1 MKKIL
6 FLIFVF
12 SFISGSVFFFVFG
25 PYKVKKIDGK
35 IVYFEGRSIEGL
47 NTGNRYRFFAILS
60 KGAPTSLVDVKPM
73 GKVKIHYLTETGGIL
88 TFPHPVSGKL
98 KLNSRFL
105 LIRGRKLLFNS
116 AIRKVAEKEKRLMLL
131 DLTATE
137 VYYTP
142 DINCFH
148 FKTSFQFIRL
158 LSSVG
163 FQFKVGLLNINSIQ
177 AKEIYN
183 GNGNTTKTEYNVN
196 YTSGYL
202 SMMVGI
208 SEERIALMIGPILG
222 VTNGQNAYG
231 FDSLLRYGEI
241 GGSYFQF
248 NLTTLPESL
257 WVEAGFEFR
266 VDVDLNP
273 GGSGIV
279 GEYKPSSVP
288 SLEDGLNNQI
298 LFGYSYT
305 KEKSNFNILGGYS
318 MSGTSKRGPAFEVSW
333 GFVF

>member
-1 MKKIL
+1 MKKIV
-6 FLIFVF
+6 FFILIFTF
-12 SFISGSVFFFVFG
+12 FASSVFADEFG
-25 PYKVKKIDGK
+25 PYKIKKIDGK
-35 IVYFEGRSIEGL
+35 IVYFEGKSVEGL

-60 KGAPTSLVDVKPM
+60 KGVPKSLIDVKPM
-73 GKVKIHYLTETGGIL
+73 GKIKIHYLTETGGIL
-88 TFPHPVSGKL
+88 TFSRPVSGKL
-98 KLNSRFL
+98 KSNSRFL

-131 DLTATE
+131 DLKATE
-137 VYYTP
+137 VYYSP
-142 DINCFH
+142 DINYFH

-163 FQFKVGLLNINSIQ
+163 FQFKVGLLNINSLQ
-177 AKEIYN
+177 NKETYV
-183 GNGNTTKTEYNVN
+183 GSGGSTMKTEYNVN

-208 SEERIALMIGPILG
+208 SEERISLMIGPILG

-231 FDSLLRYGEI
+231 FDSILRYGEI

-279 GEYKPSSVP
+279 GEYRPSSVP
-288 SLEDGLNNQI
+288 SIEDGLNNQI

-305 KEKSNFNILGGYS
+305 KEKSHFDILGGYS
-318 MSGTSKRGPAFEVSW
+318 MSGTNKRGPAV
-333 GFVF
+333 